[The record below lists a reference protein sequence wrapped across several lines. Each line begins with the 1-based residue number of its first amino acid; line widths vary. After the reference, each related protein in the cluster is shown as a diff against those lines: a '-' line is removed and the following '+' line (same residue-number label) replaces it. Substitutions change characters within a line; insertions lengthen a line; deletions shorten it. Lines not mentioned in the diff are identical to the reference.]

1 MGQELTAII
10 TAAGA
15 SRRMGTHKAL
25 LSWRGR
31 PLVAY
36 QVETLREAGFE
47 AIAVVTGAEADAVA
61 AATPDE
67 ATLVHNAD
75 WPTGRSGSIETAAEA
90 LPDDPHAVLVVAVD
104 QPLSACVL
112 DDLILHAGEPLVQ
125 PVDDDGRHGHP
136 VILGGGHLEALR
148 DLERE
153 PAGLRSL
160 VRRLRPEGRLV
171 TVGGSPDWD
180 LNEPEDYRRAR
191 DRAAGE

>member
-1 MGQELTAII
+1 MADELTAIV

-15 SRRMGTHKAL
+15 SSRMGTHKAL

-31 PLVAY
+31 PLVAH
-36 QVETLREAGFE
+36 QVHALREAGFE
-47 AIAVVTGAEADAVA
+47 TIVVVTGAEAESVA
-61 AATPDE
+61 AATPE
-67 ATLVHNAD
+67 AATLVHNAD
-75 WPTGRSGSIETAAEA
+75 WPTGRSGSIETAAAA

-104 QPLSACVL
+104 QPLAARVL
-112 DDLILHAGEPLVQ
+112 DELTEHAGEPLVQ
-125 PVDDDGRHGHP
+125 PVDDDGHHGHP
-136 VILGGGHLEALR
+136 VILGGEHLDTLR

-171 TVGGSPDWD
+171 TDAGLPQWD